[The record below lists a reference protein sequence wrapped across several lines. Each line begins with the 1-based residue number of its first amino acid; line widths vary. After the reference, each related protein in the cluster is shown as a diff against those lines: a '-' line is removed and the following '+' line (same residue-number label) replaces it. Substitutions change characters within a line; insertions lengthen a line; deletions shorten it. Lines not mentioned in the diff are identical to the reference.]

1 MPTEVEEGST
11 PIKPKWNSSAV
22 SMSSN
27 TSLNFGEPETSFSKS
42 YLDGSKMGDIE
53 EDILTTELEAE
64 TSCMSVDENETSGA
78 SSSSVHVK
86 SRLSGDSGISS
97 LGVEHLH
104 HEVVSTPKRESPA
117 VLPDFKHKISIY
129 SKVSGCRMTNLTD
142 YWIVKQVRVA
152 ILQRLTDGDPVK
164 TLSYKFGYEKMAN
177 GGLQIISDSQQL
189 IEMLGNLSYFAGIPC
204 KMTFPDTPRVV
215 GFIKGL
221 PTDLEPSD
229 LKDEIRKTYPQ
240 VYSVRYVTEKSRGFA
255 HGIQRPCAFISFN
268 LKFLPKSV
276 KIFEETFELQVPNP
290 MQCTRCCRYG
300 HQGKQCRA
308 QARCSFCGGTHQRQ
322 LCTAKAPSCINCQGE
337 HTATS
342 HDCVIWQQGKL
353 MNELRYRGG
362 MSAESAIGIAS
373 SGKISQKKH
382 NFIQADFFEEQ
393 ENYFCGRVE
402 NLQGDDDVEDAENQP
417 APSPKGKVSSVHPR
431 TFRTFPF
438 LDLMTDFFLRAKNPG
453 SNYNSSILMP
463 GYDDLGFPVNR
474 KSKKNTAVAQ
484 HFKQTVMAMIDDS
497 PIRYGFT
504 NNQGAE
510 KRDISFI

>member
-1 MPTEVEEGST
+1 MPKEVVEGST
-11 PIKPKWNSSAV
+11 PIKPKWNSSV
-22 SMSSN
+22 ISMSSN
-27 TSLNFGEPETSFSKS
+27 ASLNFGEAETSFTKS
-42 YLDGSKMGDIE
+42 CLDGSKLGDIE
-53 EDILTTELEAE
+53 EDVLMPDAE
-64 TSCMSVDENETSGA
+64 ISCMSLDDNERSG
-78 SSSSVHVK
+78 SSSMLEK
-86 SRLSGDSGISS
+86 SRVSGDSGISS

-104 HEVVSTPKRESPA
+104 HEVVTTPTRDYPA
-117 VLPDFKHKISIY
+117 VLPDFKYKISIY

-152 ILQRLTDGDPVK
+152 ILQRLADGDPVK

-189 IEMLGNLSYFAGIPC
+189 IEMLGKLGYFAGIPC

-229 LKDEIRKTYPQ
+229 LKDEIRKTYPE

-255 HGIQRPCAFISFN
+255 HGMQRPCAFISFN
-268 LKFLPKSV
+268 LRFLPKSV

-322 LCTAKAPSCINCQGE
+322 LCTAKVPSCINCQGV

-342 HDCVIWQQGKL
+342 HDCIIWQQGKL

-362 MSAESAIGIAS
+362 MSAEEAISIAS

-382 NFIQADFFEEQ
+382 NFTQADFFENQ
-393 ENYFCGRVE
+393 DSFFFGRDNV
-402 NLQGDDDVEDAENQP
+402 LRDDGIEEHESKSAQ
-417 APSPKGKVSSVHPR
+417 ASPKGRVSSVHPR
-431 TFRTFPF
+431 TYRTFPF
-438 LDLMTDFFLRAKNPG
+438 LDLMTDFFLKAKNPG
-453 SNYNSSILMP
+453 CNINSSILMP
-463 GYDDLGFPVNR
+463 GYDELGFPVNR
-474 KSKKNTAVAQ
+474 KSKKNAAVAQ
-484 HFKQTVMAMIDDS
+484 HFKETVMAMADDS
-497 PIRYGFT
+497 SFQYGFT
-504 NNQGAE
+504 NINRFE
-510 KRDISFI
+510 RMDIP